1 MNNKHDAEPPALIDY
16 RHRFAL
22 FYTTPHGPIY
32 TTPHGPT
39 ARLVQCL
46 PDYTLPTDPSL
57 SQAIYTG
64 IKRVTLTI

>member
-22 FYTTPHGPIY
+22 FYTTPHGPA
-32 TTPHGPT
+32 
-39 ARLVQCL
+39 ARLAQCL
-46 PDYTLPTDPSL
+46 PDYTLSTDPSL

>member
-22 FYTTPHGPIY
+22 FYTPHGPA
-32 TTPHGPT
+32 

-46 PDYTLPTDPSL
+46 PDYILSTASSL